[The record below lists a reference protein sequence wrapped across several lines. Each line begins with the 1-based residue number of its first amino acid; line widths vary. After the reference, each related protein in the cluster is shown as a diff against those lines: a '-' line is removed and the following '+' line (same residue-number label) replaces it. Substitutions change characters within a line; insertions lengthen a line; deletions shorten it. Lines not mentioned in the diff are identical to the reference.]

1 MKKKTAVK
9 TKTKTKTK
17 AKGAAPQKAARPAV
31 FTPHQLG
38 TIKKKLLEMR
48 EDLVKTV
55 KNQQVGEAD
64 SETGDPADQA
74 SNSIE
79 KEIMFELSDTERVNL
94 DQVEAS
100 LRKID
105 KGSYGICESCRK
117 PISKPRLDALP
128 FARYCI
134 TCQSTS
140 EHAPEASGESTQDF
154 RVVGEEQ

>member
-9 TKTKTKTK
+9 TKPK
-17 AKGAAPQKAARPAV
+17 APAPQGAGRAVV
-31 FTPHQLG
+31 FTSGQLSA
-38 TIKKKLLEMR
+38 IRKKLLEMR

-74 SNSIE
+74 SQSIE
-79 KEIMFELSDTERVNL
+79 KEIMFELSDTERINL
-94 DQVEAS
+94 DQVEAA

-105 KGSYGICESCRK
+105 KRSYGVCEACRK

-134 TCQSTS
+134 ACQ
-140 EHAPEASGESTQDF
+140 
-154 RVVGEEQ
+154 RVVEQEEQTTAG